1 MLSDIESKIAE
12 LDSKQHDHQNRHN
25 YTVDLT
31 NLIHDVLS
39 LRHKIMHK
47 LEQDYEKKNK
57 IRRMQRSTS
66 LKDGGNTRLYDLHH
80 AKHLRKTEAL
90 KEAAQRLRGLKNIK
104 EEELIDRS
112 PQSDLIDIING
123 SSGEAIIEGI

>member
-12 LDSKQHDHQNRHN
+12 LDSKQHDHQSRHN

-39 LRHKIMHK
+39 LRHQMMRK
-47 LEQDYEKKNK
+47 LEQDYERKNRV
-57 IRRMQRSTS
+57 RRMQRSTT
-66 LKDGGNTRLYDLHH
+66 LREGGHTRLYDLHH

-90 KEAAQRLRGLKNIK
+90 KEAA
-104 EEELIDRS
+104 
-112 PQSDLIDIING
+112 
-123 SSGEAIIEGI
+123 